1 MIRGAL
7 TDRLQPMV
15 VVEISNGDGRF
26 QTVEALLDTGFS
38 GHLTLPPQAVADLG
52 LERMSRTPMILADGQ
67 EIQASVYGG
76 SAIWFGEARRIY
88 VLAMDGQPLLGM
100 SLLADSKITI
110 RAQAGGEVLI
120 EEDRGA

>member
-1 MIRGAL
+1 MIKGAL
-7 TDRLQPMV
+7 TERLQPMV

-26 QTVEALLDTGFS
+26 QPVEVLLDTGFS

-52 LERMSRTPMILADGQ
+52 LECVSRTPMILADGQ

-76 SAIWFGEARRIY
+76 LAKWFGEERKIY

-100 SLLADSKITI
+100 SLLAGSKITI
-110 RAQAGGEVLI
+110 RAQAGGEILI
-120 EEDRGA
+120 EQDREA